1 MEEIKS
7 MGYNLGLSLRVFL
20 NQVVV
25 ELRSREIE
33 LTFEQFVMLRMIDS
47 NSEIIQQDIANHL
60 QKDKSLVV
68 RQMNGLIENNYV
80 IRQTN
85 REDKRKKN
93 LILTPKGTEMMNQI
107 SELTFEVSNKL
118 LSGVD
123 NNDYEAFHR
132 VLNKIQ
138 ANGGSDEDFLN
149 DKRN

>member
-123 NNDYEAFHR
+123 NSDYEAFHR

>member
-1 MEEIKS
+1 MEEIKPL
-7 MGYNLGLSLRVFL
+7 GYILGLSLRVFL
-20 NQVVV
+20 NQVAV
-25 ELRSREIE
+25 EFRYREIE

-47 NSEIIQQDIANHL
+47 NSEIIQQDIANHM

-68 RQMNGLIENNYV
+68 RQMNGLIEKQYV
-80 IRQTN
+80 VRQTN

-93 LILTPKGTEMMNQI
+93 LILTTKGTEMMNQI

-123 NNDYEAFHR
+123 DNDNKAFHR

-138 ANGGSDEDFLN
+138 ENGGSVEECLN
-149 DKRN
+149 VKSN